1 MKGEICRFMGI
12 RRVIIV
18 MVLGLSFS
26 IKAEAQIPIAEII
39 KEGITKVIVAVD
51 LKIQRLQNKVIWLQ
65 NAQKAIENTM
75 SKLKLDQI
83 SEWVEKQRKLYADYF
98 DELSKV
104 KEAIASYHRVKDII
118 DKQTALVN
126 EYKSAWNLFRQ
137 DDNFTADE
145 ISYMGNVY
153 TGILN
158 ESIKNLDQVFLVINA
173 FATQMTDAK
182 RIEIIDHAEDAV
194 DDNLSDLRQFN
205 NQNKM
210 LSFQRAA
217 EKGDVEVV
225 KRLYGVN

>member
-1 MKGEICRFMGI
+1 MKK
-12 RRVIIV
+12 VILI
-18 MVLGLSFS
+18 MTLFLSV
-26 IKAEAQIPIAEII
+26 KVQAQVPIAEVI
-39 KEGITKVIVAVD
+39 KEGIKKVIVAVD
-51 LKIQRLQNKVIWLQ
+51 LRIQRLQNKVIWLQ

-75 SKLKLDQI
+75 SKVKLNEI
-83 SEWVEKQRKLYADYF
+83 SDWVEKQRKLYADYF

-104 KEAIASYHRVKDII
+104 KEAIATYHRVRDII

-126 EYKSAWNLFRQ
+126 EYKSAWALFRQ

-145 ISYMGNVY
+145 LNYMGKVY

-182 RIEIIDHAEDAV
+182 RIEIINHAADAV
-194 DDNLSDLRQFN
+194 DDNLTDLRQFN
-205 NQNKM
+205 DQNKM

-225 KRLYGVN
+225 KRLYGLQ

>member
-1 MKGEICRFMGI
+1 MKK
-12 RRVIIV
+12 VILI
-18 MVLGLSFS
+18 MTLFLSV
-26 IKAEAQIPIAEII
+26 KVRAQVPIAEVI
-39 KEGITKVIVAVD
+39 KEGIKKVIVAVD

-75 SKLKLDQI
+75 SKVKLNEI
-83 SEWVEKQRKLYADYF
+83 SDWVEKQRKLYADYF

-104 KEAIASYHRVKDII
+104 KEAIASYHRVKGII

-126 EYKSAWNLFRQ
+126 EYKSAWALFRQ

-145 ISYMGNVY
+145 LNYMGTVY

-182 RIEIIDHAEDAV
+182 RIEIIDHAADAV
-194 DDNLSDLRQFN
+194 DDNLADLRQFN
-205 NQNKM
+205 DQNKI

-217 EKGDVEVV
+217 AKGDVEVV
-225 KRLYGVN
+225 KKLYGLQ